1 MKFNLLS
8 IFGKK
13 QTVNDAPVSEEIA
26 AMALR
31 SKGSHLCVEDA
42 KRAFALYRQ
51 GGEIRQ
57 LANDFNV
64 YPYVIDRVIKSEG
77 AAGSAAGLK
86 AYEKRQI
93 VERKRAAVLAK
104 FLEKE
109 AEPSVE
115 VVPPGEIMTKA
126 IIEAQIL
133 KEVLSGQQRKLA
145 VQEALIG
152 QLATRCDRL
161 QEQNNKASVEQASI
175 RSDLLK
181 NDEAVNQMLGM
192 TVGHKNQ
199 IGKIFAMCK
208 SAGIAA

>member
-1 MKFNLLS
+1 MKLNWLS
-8 IFGKK
+8 VFGKK
-13 QTVNDAPVSEEIA
+13 QAVNVAPMPEEIVRWSEEIERGSEEIA

-93 VERKRAAVLAK
+93 VERKRAAAVLAK

-145 VQEALIG
+145 VQEALIR
-152 QLATRCDRL
+152 QLTTRCDRL
-161 QEQNNKASVEQASI
+161 QEQTNKASTERSSQA
-175 RSDLLK
+175 
-181 NDEAVNQMLGM
+181 G
-192 TVGHKNQ
+192 
-199 IGKIFAMCK
+199 
-208 SAGIAA
+208 